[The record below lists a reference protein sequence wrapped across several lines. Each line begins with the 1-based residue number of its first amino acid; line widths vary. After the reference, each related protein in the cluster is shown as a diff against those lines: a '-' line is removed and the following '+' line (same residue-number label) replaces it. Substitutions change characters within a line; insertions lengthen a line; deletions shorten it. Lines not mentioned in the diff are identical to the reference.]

1 MSPRALT
8 PAYPIETSRLLLR
21 PIDPSGDVDA
31 LYAYQSLPEVCRYIP
46 YEPRTRE
53 DVAGRLA
60 DPRKVRSTLTKPG
73 QAVNLAVEVKATGL
87 VIGDVMLFWR
97 DETNA
102 EIGYVIHPGHQGKGI
117 ATEASATLLR
127 LAFAA
132 EHGLAVHRVIA
143 RIDQRNP
150 ASAAVLAK
158 LGMRKEAVLV
168 ENEWFKGEWSTEV
181 DFAIL
186 DREWRSM
193 ASPGDFHSS

>member
-1 MSPRALT
+1 VSSRALT

-31 LYAYQSLPEVCRYIP
+31 LHAYQALPEVCRYIP

-60 DPRKVRSTLTKPG
+60 DPEKVRSTLTAPG
-73 QAVNLAVEVKATGL
+73 QVMNLAVEVKATSM
-87 VIGDVMLFWR
+87 VVGDVVLFWR

-102 EIGYVIHPGHQGKGI
+102 EIGYVFHPDHQGKGI
-117 ATEASATLLR
+117 ATEASAALLR
-127 LAFAA
+127 LAFAV
-132 EHGLAVHRVIA
+132 EHGLRVHRVTA

-158 LGMRKEAVLV
+158 LGMRQEAVLA

-186 DREWRSM
+186 DREWRS
-193 ASPGDFHSS
+193 AAGA